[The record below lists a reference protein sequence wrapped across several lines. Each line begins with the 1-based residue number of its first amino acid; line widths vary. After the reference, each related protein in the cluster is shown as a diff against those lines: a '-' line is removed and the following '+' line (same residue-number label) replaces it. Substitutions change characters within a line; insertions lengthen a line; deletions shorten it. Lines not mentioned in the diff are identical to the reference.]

1 MSSSSSTTR
10 AKFVCVGIQRRIS
23 TSNDEALPHRV
34 HVFFYISLTRADRVA
49 EMSLSTASLADW
61 GRHSLLRGGGL
72 CLFHVFRPRLGMNT
86 VRHTFKHKAH
96 HSQGKW
102 FHKYTYMAQVYDI
115 HTYIT
120 TTTGDIH
127 TGHATWK
134 LISKAGSWFG
144 DFVYPP
150 NSIGTMWE
158 CSDNC
163 NY

>member
-23 TSNDEALPHRV
+23 TSNDEALPHHRV

-96 HSQGKW
+96 HSQGKL

-115 HTYIT
+115 NTYIT
-120 TTTGDIH
+120 TTTTGDKH

-134 LISKAGSWFG
+134 LISKAGS
-144 DFVYPP
+144 
-150 NSIGTMWE
+150 
-158 CSDNC
+158 
-163 NY
+163 